1 MNLRRIA
8 APLLLL
14 ALIAACG
21 HKPPAAP
28 APPPPPKPIVK
39 KIGFLPVHELTSVS
53 FENKNVALS
62 ILFPLAGAGISSSN
76 KSKQQVFSAQF
87 LALKPTLGKQLMD
100 SVSRELEKEGYQV
113 VVLEDVPRPPKDPE
127 KIDLDKIKADADA
140 ILHVYFDEI
149 GLYSTNLSPD
159 YLPRINVRAALQ
171 ATKIDDELYGEKLCW
186 GIDAQMGEGWAIQAD
201 RKIAYNSFDI
211 VMAQLP
217 DIANHFEEATQAL
230 AKRMVARMKAELNKP

>member
-8 APLLLL
+8 ASLLLL
-14 ALIAACG
+14 TLAACG

-28 APPPPPKPIVK
+28 EPPPPPRPIVK

-53 FENKNVALS
+53 FENKNFGLTF
-62 ILFPLAGAGISSSN
+62 LFPIAAAGISSSN
-76 KSKQQVFSAQF
+76 KSKQPVFSTQF

-100 SVSRELEKEGYQV
+100 SVTRELEQEGFEV
-113 VVLEDVPRPPKDPE
+113 VVLQDVPRPPKDPE

-171 ATKIDDELYGEKLCW
+171 STKIDDELYGEKLCW
-186 GIDAQMGEGWAIQAD
+186 GIDAQPGEGWAIQAD
-201 RKIAYNSFDI
+201 RKIAYNTFDI
-211 VMAQLP
+211 VMTQLP
-217 DIANHFEEATQAL
+217 DIANQFEGATQAL
-230 AKRMVARMKAELNKP
+230 AKRMVTRMKAELNRP